1 MSKYRSKYD
10 KSNYKK
16 EDKYDDRDDDREDDK
31 YNDKHDD
38 KDDKHQDEDREDDRD
53 DESEDDTEEFP
64 ITNLLKYFG
73 SNNIQVRGIFSYE
86 ERVTIIFIY
95 FMNTGISLFIYIPS
109 KYYIKI
115 DSSVKNYMHISMKNE
130 DEPSVDKSLFI
141 NSKMKSNRKL
151 FETSFIRV
159 KPLLEDS
166 NYKLAHIDKEMVVYI
181 DRHNESINTFSFN
194 TPFNKSGFYFMI
206 DLENFY
212 KSASN
217 IESEIQSME
226 LLLNSKMY
234 KTYESEIGDLKKVLV
249 EMTGNV
255 KEFSS
260 SKEVTT
266 FIERTKRVNDVIQK
280 NKSVGKSV
288 TDCLEVA
295 EKIRENNMFKLFY
308 YEKIATFLNEL
319 KELNQ

>member
-1 MSKYRSKYD
+1 
-10 KSNYKK
+10 
-16 EDKYDDRDDDREDDK
+16 
-31 YNDKHDD
+31 
-38 KDDKHQDEDREDDRD
+38 
-53 DESEDDTEEFP
+53 
-64 ITNLLKYFG
+64 
-73 SNNIQVRGIFSYE
+73 
-86 ERVTIIFIY
+86 
-95 FMNTGISLFIYIPS
+95 
-109 KYYIKI
+109 
-115 DSSVKNYMHISMKNE
+115 MHVSMKNE

-151 FETSFIRV
+151 FETSFLRV

-166 NYKLAHIDKEMVVYI
+166 NYKLAHIDKEMIVYI

-194 TPFNKSGFYFMI
+194 TPFNKSGFYFML

-226 LLLNSKMY
+226 LLLNTKMY
-234 KTYESEIGDLKKVLV
+234 KTYETELGDLKKVLV
-249 EMTGNV
+249 EMTGNI

-260 SKEVTT
+260 SKEITT
-266 FIERTKRVNDVIQK
+266 FIERIKRVNDVIQK
-280 NKSVGKSV
+280 NKSGGKSV
-288 TDCLEVA
+288 TDCLEVS

-308 YEKIATFLNEL
+308 YEKIITFLNEI